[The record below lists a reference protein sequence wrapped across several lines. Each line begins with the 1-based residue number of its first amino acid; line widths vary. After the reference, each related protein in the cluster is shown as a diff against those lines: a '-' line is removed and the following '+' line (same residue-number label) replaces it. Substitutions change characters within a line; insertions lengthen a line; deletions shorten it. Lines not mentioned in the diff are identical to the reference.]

1 MKTDFKPMKIGLTIA
16 GSDPCGGAG
25 IQADLKTFEAFG
37 LFGTSAI
44 TAVTVQN
51 FQRFSEANVLTS
63 QLVKNQ
69 IDAIIENFNL
79 DCIKIGM
86 IGSLENAKS
95 ISEIIQKLNIPIVFD
110 PVLKASVGGIGL
122 ISKKDPDNKQS
133 TELLNLFL
141 PISTLITPNIPEF
154 EFLFHEKFDLNN
166 LEKIN
171 KNIQKYLQNNENC
184 SILVKGG
191 HSNIPHI
198 DYLFSFEKEVEIIE
212 GKKME
217 ITDNFHGTGCTL
229 STAIAANL
237 GLGQNLKKSIENA
250 KEYLTN
256 AIKFAPLNVPNKNRP
271 LNHHFK
277 L

>member
-1 MKTDFKPMKIGLTIA
+1 MKTEFEPMKMGLTIA

-37 LFGTSAI
+37 FFGTSAI

-51 FQRFSEANVLTS
+51 FEKFSEANVLNS

-69 IDAIIENFNL
+69 IDAILENFKL

-86 IGSLENAKS
+86 IGSLENAKV
-95 ISEIIQKLNIPIVFD
+95 ISESIQKLNIPIVFD
-110 PVLKASVGGIGL
+110 PVLKASVGGLGL
-122 ISKKDPDNKQS
+122 LSKKDTVNKRS
-133 TELLNLFL
+133 TELLNLIL
-141 PISTLITPNIPEF
+141 PYSTLITPNIPEF
-154 EFLFHEKFDLNN
+154 EILFNQEFNLNN
-166 LEKIN
+166 LENIN
-171 KNIQKYLQNNENC
+171 INIQNILQNNENC

-191 HSNIPHI
+191 HSKIPHI
-198 DYLFSFEKEVEIIE
+198 DYLFCFGKEVEIIE

-237 GLGQNLKKSIENA
+237 GLGFTLKKSIENA